1 MRDERETADIV
12 TRARDEG
19 VRRDHLL
26 ADDARGRVDQR
37 ERGDEEIMEAEPHER
52 TQRRGVRDPRLLRE
66 SNEGIINQSI
76 INQRS
81 GV

>member
-12 TRARDEG
+12 TRARDECI
-19 VRRDHLL
+19 RRDHLL

-52 TQRRGVRDPRLLRE
+52 TQRRGVCDPRLLGSQMQE
-66 SNEGIINQSI
+66 QLTI